1 MLKKSTLREIR
12 HTLGRFVAILAI
24 VALGVSFFSGLKV
37 TRESMVSTADEFL
50 STHKLYD
57 YELASSLGYDKDSV
71 ASVTKTDGVR
81 TAEGSIS
88 KDIIVTSRD
97 KAERVFK
104 ALSITKKTNL
114 LKLSS
119 GRMPKADNECV
130 VDSRFFKKSAIG
142 DYVTLSGSNTS
153 DDKSAFKYR
162 KYKIVGLVTS
172 PLYLNYERGT
182 SSLGSGSI
190 KAFFYINKGGFDLD
204 YYTEIYVLLD
214 NDSVIYSDAYKDA
227 IKDAKPAM
235 KAAAAAATAQR
246 RSDLIDTA
254 KSKLAKQNIKYNKS
268 YDKYV
273 SSKESTYAKLNS
285 ALTKI
290 ENGEAQIKSN
300 KAKLSRNYKTLT
312 QSKSKIEAGLKTIS
326 EKQAQLEANRQY
338 MTDAEYQAAKAQ
350 LDQQESSLKSQLKK
364 VESGLIQ
371 VKNGEKKLAVSAS
384 TLQASRAEYNSG
396 KAKADSQ
403 FAKAKAQLDKGRKAL
418 NRAENKIEKIS
429 AGKSYALTRSINIGY
444 VSFENDSQIV
454 DGVAKVFPLFFFL
467 VAALVCMTTMTRMID
482 EERTQIGVFKALGYS
497 NRAVLGKYMFYSGS
511 AAIIGAVSGFFIG
524 CYLFPEVIWK
534 AYGMMYNFSGTI
546 NYTVNWILFAI
557 SMLVAILCS
566 MGATWLSCSS
576 DFTVAPAQL
585 IRPKSP
591 KSGKRILLERIGFL
605 WNRIGFLYKVSL
617 RNIFRY
623 KKRFFMMVLGISGC
637 TALLI
642 AGFGIND
649 TVKNIAVFQYSE
661 IMKYDYSVTFD
672 ANMTAARQ
680 ADFKAYMKDDA
691 NSIYFVNESSVDLD
705 SGSKTSAVSLITA
718 DGRGFGDFV
727 DLHDG
732 STSIKYPSKGK
743 AVVCRKLHKQYGVDV
758 GDKVTLRQGSKKMTV
773 TVSAICENFVN
784 NYVYIND
791 ETYEE
796 GFGKAPAQK
805 TAYVSVAAPGS
816 DSSGTEVVA
825 GSGASNTAVH
835 ASAAH
840 CDDYKYAG
848 GTNINQDMQN
858 RVDNMMSSLNA
869 VIILVILSAGAL
881 AFIVLYNLTNINITE
896 RIREIATIEVLGFYP
911 REISAYVYRENF
923 FLTGISAL
931 VGIPLGK
938 WLLDFVISQI
948 NVDLVYFDVRIT
960 FLSYIWSVLLTFVFA
975 IIVAAV
981 MYKKITNISMTESL
995 KSIE

>member
-1 MLKKSTLREIR
+1 M
-12 HTLGRFVAILAI
+12 
-24 VALGVSFFSGLKV
+24 
-37 TRESMVSTADEFL
+37 
-50 STHKLYD
+50 
-57 YELASSLGYDKDSV
+57 
-71 ASVTKTDGVR
+71 
-81 TAEGSIS
+81 
-88 KDIIVTSRD
+88 
-97 KAERVFK
+97 
-104 ALSITKKTNL
+104 
-114 LKLSS
+114 
-119 GRMPKADNECV
+119 
-130 VDSRFFKKSAIG
+130 
-142 DYVTLSGSNTS
+142 
-153 DDKSAFKYR
+153 
-162 KYKIVGLVTS
+162 
-172 PLYLNYERGT
+172 
-182 SSLGSGSI
+182 
-190 KAFFYINKGGFDLD
+190 
-204 YYTEIYVLLD
+204 LLD

-227 IKDAKPAM
+227 IKNAKPAM
-235 KAAAAAATAQR
+235 KTAAAAATAQR
-246 RSDLIDTA
+246 RSDIIDTA
-254 KSKLAKQNIKYNKS
+254 KSKLAKEKSKYNKS

-273 SSKESTYAKLNS
+273 SSKESTYAKLSS

-290 ENGEAQIKSN
+290 ENGKAQIRAN
-300 KAKLSRNYKTLT
+300 KASLSRNYKTLT
-312 QSKSKIEAGLKTIS
+312 QSKSKINAGLKTVS

-350 LDQQESSLKSQLKK
+350 LNQQESSLKAQLKK
-364 VESGLIQ
+364 VESGLTQ
-371 VKNGEKKLAVSAS
+371 VKNGEKKLAASAA
-384 TLQASRAEYNSG
+384 TLKASRAEYNSG
-396 KAKADSQ
+396 KATADSK

-418 NRAENKIEKIS
+418 DKAENKIEKIS
-429 AGKSYALTRSINIGY
+429 KGKSYALTRSINIGY

-497 NRAVLGKYMFYSGS
+497 NRSVLGKYMFYSGS

-546 NYTVNWILFAI
+546 NYTVNWILFAV

-617 RNIFRY
+617 RNIFCY

-672 ANMTAARQ
+672 ENMTAAKQ
-680 ADFKAYMKDDA
+680 ADFKAYTKDDA

-705 SGSKTSAVSLITA
+705 TGSKTSAVSLITS

-732 STSIKYPSKGK
+732 STSIRYPSKGK

-758 GDKVTLRQGSKKMTV
+758 GDKVTLKQGNKNITV

-796 GFGKAPAQK
+796 GFGRAPAQK
-805 TAYVSVAAPGS
+805 TAYVSVAAPEN
-816 DSSGTEVVA
+816 DSTVA
-825 GSGASNTAVH
+825 GSGASNSAVH

-911 REISAYVYRENF
+911 REISSYVYRENF

-960 FLSYIWSVLLTFVFA
+960 TLSYIYSVLLTFVFA

-981 MYKKITNISMTESL
+981 MYKKLTNISMTESL